1 MFSFLTYQSCDLFVA
16 NGLLSCNRVPPR
28 FYQKSREE
36 SGGKRAYM
44 EFEPKTLNQNTV
56 CLVRQPT
63 GKCANGKFDSTAIL
77 KSWEKLGTSD
87 KWSHFSEFPASQSCT
102 QSLCQRALT
111 RWPKSPRTLGTRLP
125 ASKDGGT
132 KGKEYRVLF
141 LSKNVFFYAH
151 QCSIF
156 KFLIT

>member
-1 MFSFLTYQSCDLFVA
+1 M
-16 NGLLSCNRVPPR
+16 
-28 FYQKSREE
+28 
-36 SGGKRAYM
+36 
-44 EFEPKTLNQNTV
+44 
-56 CLVRQPT
+56 
-63 GKCANGKFDSTAIL
+63 
-77 KSWEKLGTSD
+77 SD
-87 KWSHFSEFPASQSCT
+87 EWSHLSGF
-102 QSLCQRALT
+102 
-111 RWPKSPRTLGTRLP
+111 P